1 MKFPVLR
8 LFLTTSRSA
17 VSTSGNKESNGAERF
32 MKSKFLATLLFLLL
46 GSFAVL
52 AQVKEQKPDTPVEK
66 WTGKTV
72 MLIGAHAD
80 DDALSH
86 GTLAMLQAHGNQVYV
101 VTLTTGNVGTQDP
114 NLSRTQLAQIRRQ
127 EELAALAELGIPGEH
142 YINLGYDDGL
152 LEFEDRK
159 AIVENLVRLIRKL
172 RPDVLFAWDPGK
184 NYQRWH
190 KSDHRAAAYLA
201 ADAARAAMW
210 RLLFE
215 GQIIQEGLKEYMIPE
230 YLFYNDYDHE
240 DENLWVDISDF
251 VEKKVNAGAKYTS
264 QFGPGWKNYKPS
276 LSEAELKEMKDGVR
290 SRLQKKDG
298 KPVEGFR
305 YYHGL
310 PDAIG
315 K

>member
-1 MKFPVLR
+1 MRIREV
-8 LFLTTSRSA
+8 A
-17 VSTSGNKESNGAERF
+17 W
-32 MKSKFLATLLFLLL
+32 MFLALSWASGPILK
-46 GSFAVL
+46 
-52 AQVKEQKPDTPVEK
+52 AQENVPKPEIPLEK
-66 WTGKTV
+66 WTGKTA

-80 DDALSH
+80 DDALCH
-86 GTLAMLQAHGNQVYV
+86 GTLAMLQAHGNQVYI

-114 NLSRTQLAQIRRQ
+114 NLSRTQLAEIRRR
-127 EELAALAELGIPGEH
+127 EELGALAELGIPGDH

-159 AIVENLVRLIRKL
+159 SVVENLVRLIRKY

-215 GQIIQEGLKEYMIPE
+215 GQITQEGLKEYMIPQ
-230 YLFYNDYDHE
+230 YLFYNDYDHG
-240 DENLWVDISDF
+240 DENLWVDISEY
-251 VEKKVNAGAKYTS
+251 VEKKVNADAKYIS
-264 QFGPGWKNYKPS
+264 QFGPGWKHYDPNP
-276 LSEAELKEMKDGVR
+276 SEAEIKEMKDGVR
-290 SRLQKKDG
+290 KWVRMKDG

-305 YYHGL
+305 YYAGL

>member
-1 MKFPVLR
+1 M
-8 LFLTTSRSA
+8 A
-17 VSTSGNKESNGAERF
+17 STQGE
-32 MKSKFLATLLFLLL
+32 
-46 GSFAVL
+46 
-52 AQVKEQKPDTPVEK
+52 EQKPAIAVEK
-66 WTGKTV
+66 WTGKTI

-86 GTLAMLQAHGNQVYV
+86 GTLAMLQAHANQIYI

-114 NLSRTQLAQIRRQ
+114 NLSRTQLGQIRRQ
-127 EELAALAELGIPGEH
+127 EELAAMGELGIPAEH

-159 AIVENLVRLIRKL
+159 AVVENLVRWIRKL

-190 KSDHRAAAYLA
+190 KSDHRAASYLA

-215 GQIIQEGLKEYMIPE
+215 GQITQEGLKEYMIPE
-230 YLFYNDYDHE
+230 YLFYNDYDYT
-240 DENLWVDISDF
+240 DENTWVDITEF
-251 VEKKVNAGAKYTS
+251 AEKKINAGAKYVS
-264 QFGPGWKNYKPS
+264 QFGPGWKNYRPN
-276 LSEAELKEMKDGVR
+276 LSEAELKQMKDGVR
-290 SRLQKKDG
+290 SRIRIKDG

-305 YYHGL
+305 YYRGL

>member
-1 MKFPVLR
+1 MR
-8 LFLTTSRSA
+8 TTAAA
-17 VSTSGNKESNGAERF
+17 V
-32 MKSKFLATLLFLLL
+32 LLL
-46 GSFAVL
+46 CGLGSSACAL
-52 AQVKEQKPDTPVEK
+52 SAQDIRALPETPIEK
-66 WTGKTV
+66 WAGKTI

-86 GTLAMLQAHGNQVYV
+86 GTLALLQARRNPVYV

-114 NLSRTQLAQIRRQ
+114 KLSRTQLAEIRRS
-127 EELAALAELGIPGEH
+127 EELAALHELGIPADH

-159 AIVENLVRLIRKL
+159 AVVENLVRLIRKL
-172 RPDVLFAWDPGK
+172 RPSVLLAWDPGK

-215 GQIIQEGLKEYMIPE
+215 GQITQEGLKEYMIPE

-240 DENLWVDISDF
+240 DENVWVDITGF
-251 VEKKVNAGAKYTS
+251 VEQRVNAGAKYTS
-264 QFGPGWKNYKPS
+264 QFGPGWKNYNPNPT
-276 LSEAELKEMKDGVR
+276 EAEIKDMKDGVR
-290 SRLQKKDG
+290 KRIQTKDG

-305 YYHGL
+305 YYRGF
-310 PDAIG
+310 PDALG

>member
-1 MKFPVLR
+1 MKLLR
-8 LFLTTSRSA
+8 AGLILC
-17 VSTSGNKESNGAERF
+17 
-32 MKSKFLATLLFLLL
+32 LA
-46 GSFAVL
+46 SCAL
-52 AQVKEQKPDTPVEK
+52 AWPSVGQEHGTVQKPETPVEK

-114 NLSRTQLAQIRRQ
+114 KLSRTQLAEIRRQ
-127 EELAALAELGIPGEH
+127 EELAALKELGIPGDH

-159 AIVENLVRLIRKL
+159 AVVENLVRWIRKL
-172 RPDVLFAWDPGK
+172 RPDVLLAWDPGK

-215 GQIIQEGLKEYMIPE
+215 GQITQEGLMEFMISE
-230 YLFYNDYDHE
+230 YLFYNDYDHD
-240 DENLWVDISDF
+240 DENLWVDISSY
-251 VEKKVNAGAKYTS
+251 VEKVVNAGAQYTS
-264 QFGPGWKNYKPS
+264 QFGPGWKNYNPS
-276 LSEAELKEMKDGVR
+276 PSGAEVKEMKENRRQQIR
-290 SRLQKKDG
+290 SKDG

-305 YYHGL
+305 YYRGL
-310 PDAIG
+310 PDGIG

>member
-1 MKFPVLR
+1 MGIVLVVGMCAIALPVMGQM
-8 LFLTTSRSA
+8 TA
-17 VSTSGNKESNGAERF
+17 
-32 MKSKFLATLLFLLL
+32 
-46 GSFAVL
+46 
-52 AQVKEQKPDTPVEK
+52 QKPEVPVEK

-114 NLSRTQLAQIRRQ
+114 KLSRLQLAEIRRQ
-127 EELAALAELGIPGEH
+127 EELAALKELGIPGEH
-142 YINLGYDDGL
+142 YINMGYDDGL

-159 AIVENLVRLIRKL
+159 AVVENLVRLIRKL

-215 GQIIQEGLKEYMIPE
+215 GQITQEGLKEYMIPE
-230 YLFYNDYDHE
+230 YMLYNDYDYQDE
-240 DENLWVDISDF
+240 DLWVDISDY
-251 VEKKVNAGAKYTS
+251 VQQRVNAGAHYTS
-264 QFGPGWKNYKPS
+264 QFGPGWKNYNTNPS
-276 LSEAELKEMKDGVR
+276 ETEIKEMKARVKDFIR
-290 SRLQKKDG
+290 TRDG

-305 YYHGL
+305 YYRGL
-310 PDAIG
+310 PDGIG

>member
-1 MKFPVLR
+1 MN
-8 LFLTTSRSA
+8 
-17 VSTSGNKESNGAERF
+17 NK
-32 MKSKFLATLLFLLL
+32 LLL
-46 GSFAVL
+46 PLLLLVASALSL
-52 AQVKEQKPDTPVEK
+52 AQPPEQKPDVPVEK
-66 WTGKTV
+66 WSGKTI

-86 GTLAMLQAHGNQVYV
+86 GSLALLQAHGNQVYI

-114 NLSRTQLAQIRRQ
+114 SLSRTQLAEIRRK

-159 AIVENLVRLIRKL
+159 SVVENLVRWIRKL
-172 RPDVLFAWDPGK
+172 RPDVLMAWDPGK

-190 KSDHRAAAYLA
+190 KSDHRAASYLA

-210 RLLFE
+210 RLLFQ
-215 GQIIQEGLKEYMIPE
+215 GQITQEGLKEYMVPE
-230 YLFYNDYDHE
+230 YLFYNDYDHG
-240 DENLWVDISDF
+240 DENTLVDISDF
-251 VEKKVNAGAKYTS
+251 ADKKVNAFSHYAS
-264 QFGPGWKNYKPS
+264 QYGPGWKKYNPNP
-276 LSEAELKEMKDGVR
+276 SEADVKQLKDYARSRIELKN
-290 SRLQKKDG
+290 G

-305 YYHGL
+305 YYKGL
-310 PDAIG
+310 PDALG

>member
-1 MKFPVLR
+1 MRNL
-8 LFLTTSRSA
+8 
-17 VSTSGNKESNGAERF
+17 
-32 MKSKFLATLLFLLL
+32 
-46 GSFAVL
+46 VL
-52 AQVKEQKPDTPVEK
+52 AIVVCVWACGLAVAAQEPAQKPDTPIDK
-66 WTGKTV
+66 WTQKTV

-86 GTLAMLQAHGNQVYV
+86 GTLAMLQAHGNQVHI

-114 NLSRTQLAQIRRQ
+114 KLSRTQLAEIRRK
-127 EELAALAELGIPGEH
+127 EELAALGELGIPGEH

-159 AIVENLVRLIRKL
+159 AVVENLVRLIRKM
-172 RPDVLFAWDPGK
+172 RPDVLMAWDPGK

-215 GQIIQEGLKEYMIPE
+215 GQITQEGLKEYLIPE
-230 YLFYNDYDHE
+230 YLFYNDYDFN
-240 DENLWVDISDF
+240 DENIWVDISGF
-251 VEKKVNAGAKYTS
+251 VEQKVNAGAKYIS
-264 QFGPGWKNYKPS
+264 QYGPGWKNYNANP
-276 LSEAELKEMKDGVR
+276 SEAEIKQMKDSWRSHIRMKDGHAI
-290 SRLQKKDG
+290 
-298 KPVEGFR
+298 EGFR
-305 YYHGL
+305 YYRGL
-310 PDAIG
+310 PDGIG

>member
-1 MKFPVLR
+1 MRKIPVL
-8 LFLTTSRSA
+8 LALMLIATPA
-17 VSTSGNKESNGAERF
+17 V
-32 MKSKFLATLLFLLL
+32 
-46 GSFAVL
+46 
-52 AQVKEQKPDTPVEK
+52 AQQAPPKPDTPVEK
-66 WTGKTV
+66 WAGKTI

-86 GTLAMLQAHGNQVYV
+86 GTLAMLQAHGNQVYI

-127 EELAALAELGIPGEH
+127 EELAALAELGIPGDH

-159 AIVENLVRLIRKL
+159 AVVENLVRLIRKM
-172 RPDVLFAWDPGK
+172 RPAVLFAWDPGK

-190 KSDHRAAAYLA
+190 KSDHRAAAYLS

-215 GQIIQEGLKEYMIPE
+215 GQITQEGLSEYMIPE
-230 YLFYNDYDHE
+230 YLFYNDYDYG
-240 DENLWVDISDF
+240 DENTTVDISDF
-251 VEKKVNAGAKYTS
+251 VEKKVNAGAKYIS
-264 QFGPGWKNYKPS
+264 QFGPGWKHYNPNP
-276 LSEAELKEMKDGVR
+276 SEAELKEMKELIR
-290 SRLQKKDG
+290 KNLRMKDG
-298 KPVEGFR
+298 KLIEGFR
-305 YYHGL
+305 YYRGL

>member
-1 MKFPVLR
+1 MKLLR
-8 LFLTTSRSA
+8 VGLIFCLASCALAWPS
-17 VSTSGNKESNGAERF
+17 VGQERG
-32 MKSKFLATLLFLLL
+32 T
-46 GSFAVL
+46 V
-52 AQVKEQKPDTPVEK
+52 QKPETPVEK

-114 NLSRTQLAQIRRQ
+114 KLSRTQLAEIRRQ
-127 EELAALAELGIPGEH
+127 EELAALKELGIPGDH

-159 AIVENLVRLIRKL
+159 AVVENLVRWIRKL
-172 RPDVLFAWDPGK
+172 RPDVLLAWDPGK

-215 GQIIQEGLKEYMIPE
+215 GQITQEGLKEFMIPE
-230 YLFYNDYDHE
+230 YLFYNDYDHD
-240 DENLWVDISDF
+240 DENLWVDISGY
-251 VEKKVNAGAKYTS
+251 VEKVVNAGVQYAS
-264 QFGPGWKNYKPS
+264 QFGPGWKNYNPS
-276 LSEAELKEMKDGVR
+276 PSGAEVKEMKENR
-290 SRLQKKDG
+290 RQQIQSKDG

-305 YYHGL
+305 YYRGL
-310 PDAIG
+310 PDGIG

>member
-1 MKFPVLR
+1 MRQIRIF
-8 LFLTTSRSA
+8 A
-17 VSTSGNKESNGAERF
+17 
-32 MKSKFLATLLFLLL
+32 LFLLL
-46 GSFAVL
+46 PTFVG
-52 AQVKEQKPDTPVEK
+52 AQRPEQTPDQPVDK
-66 WTGKTV
+66 WTGKTI

-80 DDALSH
+80 DDANSH
-86 GTLAMLQAHGNQVYV
+86 GTLAMLQAHGNQVYI

-127 EELAALAELGIPGEH
+127 EELAALTELGIPSDH

-159 AIVENLVRLIRKL
+159 AVVENLVRWIRKL
-172 RPDVLFAWDPGK
+172 RPTVLMSWDPGK

-190 KSDHRAAAYLA
+190 KSDHRAASYLA

-215 GQIIQEGLKEYMIPE
+215 GQITQEGLKEYMVPE
-230 YLFYNDYDHE
+230 YLFYNDYDHD
-240 DENLWVDISDF
+240 DENTWVDISAY
-251 VEKKVNAGAKYTS
+251 VEKKVNAFSKYVS
-264 QFGPGWKNYKPS
+264 QYGPGWKNYKAN
-276 LSEAELKEMKDGVR
+276 LSDAELKQLKDDAR
-290 SRLQKKDG
+290 NKIRMKDG

-305 YYHGL
+305 YYKGL
-310 PDAIG
+310 PDALG

>member
-1 MKFPVLR
+1 MALSALPAFAQQDQMKPEVPF
-8 LFLTTSRSA
+8 
-17 VSTSGNKESNGAERF
+17 
-32 MKSKFLATLLFLLL
+32 
-46 GSFAVL
+46 
-52 AQVKEQKPDTPVEK
+52 EK
-66 WTGKTV
+66 WTGKTA
-72 MLIGAHAD
+72 MLVGAHAD
-80 DDALSH
+80 DDELSH

-114 NLSRTQLAQIRRQ
+114 SLSRMQLAQIRRQ
-127 EELAALAELGIPGEH
+127 EEIAALAELGIPADH

-159 AIVENLVRLIRKL
+159 AVVENLVRWIRKL
-172 RPDVLFAWDPGK
+172 RPDVLLAWDPGK

-190 KSDHRAAAYLA
+190 KSDHRAAAYLS

-215 GQIIQEGLKEYMIPE
+215 GQITQEGLKEYMIPE

-240 DENLWVDISDF
+240 DENLFVGISDF

-264 QFGPGWKNYKPS
+264 QFGPGWKSYKAN
-276 LSEAELKEMKDGVR
+276 LSESELKEMKDLTRKKVR
-290 SRLQKKDG
+290 MKDG
-298 KPVEGFR
+298 KAFEGFR
-305 YYHGL
+305 YYRGL
-310 PDAIG
+310 PDALG

>member
-1 MKFPVLR
+1 MEGQMKLLR
-8 LFLTTSRSA
+8 IALICLAICALAWLA
-17 VSTSGNKESNGAERF
+17 VAQERGA
-32 MKSKFLATLLFLLL
+32 
-46 GSFAVL
+46 V
-52 AQVKEQKPDTPVEK
+52 QKPETPVDK

-114 NLSRTQLAQIRRQ
+114 KLSRTQLAEIRRQ
-127 EELAALAELGIPGEH
+127 EELKALKELGIPGEH
-142 YINLGYDDGL
+142 YINLGYDDGM

-159 AIVENLVRLIRKL
+159 AVVENLVRWIRKL

-184 NYQRWH
+184 DYQRWH

-215 GQIIQEGLKEYMIPE
+215 GQITQEGLKEFMIPE
-230 YLFYNDYDHE
+230 YLFYNDYDHD
-240 DENLWVDISDF
+240 DENLWVDISDY
-251 VEKKVNAGAKYTS
+251 VEQRVNAGAHYTS
-264 QFGPGWKNYKPS
+264 QFGPGWKNYNPNP
-276 LSEAELKEMKDGVR
+276 SEAEVKEMKQNTRQRVR
-290 SRLQKKDG
+290 TKDG
-298 KPVEGFR
+298 KSVEGFR
-305 YYHGL
+305 YYRGL
-310 PDAIG
+310 PDGIG

>member
-1 MKFPVLR
+1 MK
-8 LFLTTSRSA
+8 
-17 VSTSGNKESNGAERF
+17 
-32 MKSKFLATLLFLLL
+32 KSLSFGLFLLFPL
-46 GSFAVL
+46 FL
-52 AQVKEQKPDTPVEK
+52 AAQQRPAGPDVPIEK
-66 WTGKTV
+66 WTGKTI

-86 GTLAMLQAHGNQVYV
+86 GTLALLQSRGNQIYI

-114 NLSRTQLAQIRRQ
+114 NLSRSQLAAIRRQ

-159 AIVENLVRLIRKL
+159 DVVENLVRWIRKL
-172 RPDVLFAWDPGK
+172 RPDVLMAWDPGK

-190 KSDHRAAAYLA
+190 KSDHRAASYLA

-215 GQIIQEGLKEYMIPE
+215 GQITQEGLKEYMVPE
-230 YLFYNDYDHE
+230 YLFYNDYDFA
-240 DENLWVDISDF
+240 DENVWVDISGF
-251 VEKKVNAGAKYTS
+251 VENKVNAFSKYVS
-264 QFGPGWKNYKPS
+264 QYGPGWKHYKAN
-276 LSEAELKEMKDGVR
+276 LSDAELKQMKDDARARVR
-290 SRLQKKDG
+290 MKDG

-305 YYHGL
+305 YYKGL
-310 PDAIG
+310 PDAVG

>member
-1 MKFPVLR
+1 MNSV
-8 LFLTTSRSA
+8 RSA
-17 VSTSGNKESNGAERF
+17 L
-32 MKSKFLATLLFLLL
+32 MFLAVCVC
-46 GSFAVL
+46 AVGTRGQM
-52 AQVKEQKPDTPVEK
+52 AAQKPEVPVEK
-66 WTGKTV
+66 WAGKTIL
-72 MLIGAHAD
+72 LIGAHAD

-114 NLSRTQLAQIRRQ
+114 KLSRLQLAGIRRQ
-127 EELAALAELGIPGEH
+127 EELAALKDLGIPGDH

-159 AIVENLVRLIRKL
+159 AVVENLVRWIRKL
-172 RPDVLFAWDPGK
+172 HPDVLFAWDPGK
-184 NYQRWH
+184 VYQRWH

-215 GQIIQEGLKEYMIPE
+215 GQITQEGLKEWMIPE
-230 YLFYNDYDHE
+230 YMFYNDYDYQ

-251 VEKKVNAGAKYTS
+251 VEQRVNAGSHYIS
-264 QFGPGWKNYKPS
+264 QFGPGWKNYNPNPS
-276 LSEAELKEMKDGVR
+276 AEEIKEMKARVR
-290 SRLQKKDG
+290 DTIRTRDG

-305 YYHGL
+305 YYRGL

>member
-1 MKFPVLR
+1 MKKM
-8 LFLTTSRSA
+8 LFTCL
-17 VSTSGNKESNGAERF
+17 V
-32 MKSKFLATLLFLLL
+32 LLL
-46 GSFAVL
+46 PALSRAQGS
-52 AQVKEQKPDTPVEK
+52 AQRPEVPVEK
-66 WTGKTV
+66 WAGKTI

-86 GTLAMLQAHGNQVYV
+86 GTLAMLQAHRNQIYI

-127 EELAALAELGIPGEH
+127 EELAALAEIGIPREH

-159 AIVENLVRLIRKL
+159 AVVERLVRLIRTI
-172 RPDVLFAWDPGK
+172 RPDVLFAFDPGK
-184 NYQRWH
+184 RYQRWH
-190 KSDHRAAAYLA
+190 KSDHRTAAYLA

-215 GQIIQEGLKEYMIPE
+215 GQIVQDDLKEYMISE
-230 YLFYNDYDHE
+230 YLFYDGAHE
-240 DENLWVDISDF
+240 DENTWVDITEF
-251 VEKKVNAGAKYTS
+251 VEKRVNAGAKYVS
-264 QFGPGWKNYKPS
+264 QFGPGWSSYKPN
-276 LSEAELKEMKDGVR
+276 LSEAELKQMKESAR
-290 SRLQKKDG
+290 SAIRMKDG

-305 YYHGL
+305 YYRGL
-310 PDAIG
+310 PDSIG